1 MRKKILLGLCVVV
14 TVMLSMGIL
23 YAGGDKKTEQPS
35 PGKPYEGITL
45 HLLMEDVPDTTSIEP
60 LLPEFEAQTGIKV
73 VFEKVVYTVMHD
85 KLVPQLM
92 AGEESGSYDV
102 LECDNYWV
110 GEFVMA
116 GWLRQLDEYLNKT
129 PEVNLDNYLDSVVEM
144 FTVGDKKYFVPMW
157 TYPMGIVY
165 RTDIVNDPKFQSFY
179 EKETG
184 KSWVFPPKDL
194 FAYAE
199 MAKIADKYT
208 PDSIYGVAMQGAKID
223 PLVMEIT
230 NYLFALGG
238 DYYDRNTWKA
248 TFDNPEGK
256 NALLVYKNLLDN
268 AAQPG
273 ASGANFDDAFNVFG
287 QGKAVFAITY
297 NFLMSWLLDENNSV
311 VYDKVDF
318 IPIPGGGLLGG
329 WAWAIPVSSPNPD
342 AAWEFIKWVETKKIQ
357 KARAMGGGMPTAKWI
372 YTDPDFLTKY
382 KYQKRAKDLIQTS
395 KPVPIISQSTR
406 MVEIIGEASSSAII
420 GDILIEEAL
429 KQANKKLNEIIV
441 DDPLVEMQKK

>member
-1 MRKKILLGLCVVV
+1 MRQKILLFFCVFVIL
-14 TVMLSMGIL
+14 MFSMGIL
-23 YAGGDKKTEQPS
+23 YAGSNKKAEKS
-35 PGKPYEGITL
+35 SSGKPYEGVTL

-92 AGEESGSYDV
+92 AGEEGGSYDV

-116 GWLRQLDEYLNKT
+116 GWLRQIDGYLNKT
-129 PEVNLDNYLDSVVEM
+129 PEVDLNNYLESVVEM

-184 KSWVFPPKDL
+184 KSWEFPPKDL
-194 FAYAE
+194 FEYAE
-199 MAKIADKYT
+199 MAKVAEKYT
-208 PDSIYGVAMQGAKID
+208 PDDIYGVAMQGAKID

-238 DYYDRNTWKA
+238 DYYNRNTWKA
-248 TFDNPEGK
+248 TFDSPEGK
-256 NALLVYKNLLDN
+256 DALLVYKDLLNN

-318 IPIPGGGLLGG
+318 IPLPGGGLLGG
-329 WAWAIPVSSPNPD
+329 WAWAVPVSSPNPD
-342 AAWEFIKWVETKKIQ
+342 AAWEFIKWVETKKVQ
-357 KARAMGGGMPTAKWI
+357 KARAMDGGMPTAKWI
-372 YTDPDFLTKY
+372 YDDPEFLEKY
-382 KYQKRAKDLIQTS
+382 KYQKRAKDILLTS

-420 GDILIEEAL
+420 GDISIEEAL
-429 KQANKKLNEIIV
+429 KQANKKLNEIVV